1 MDDQNHQ
8 QEIHI
13 TLGRID
19 ERLKAIKESQEI
31 DKNAIEADIV
41 DLKTTLKEYV
51 SKVEFWPYKALLI
64 GLSSLILSAVVAA
77 MIAKVI
83 H

>member
-1 MDDQNHQ
+1 VDDHH

-19 ERLKAIKESQEI
+19 ERLKAIKESQEA
-31 DKNAIEADIV
+31 DKVALEADMV
-41 DLKTTLKEYV
+41 DLKTAIKEYV

-77 MIAKVI
+77 IIAKVI

>member
-1 MDDQNHQ
+1 MDDHQ

-19 ERLKAIKESQEI
+19 ERLKAIKESQET
-31 DKNAIEADIV
+31 DKVALEGDII
-41 DLKTTLKEYV
+41 DLKKTLKEYV
-51 SKVEFWPYKALLI
+51 SKVEFWPYKAIVI
-64 GLSSLILSAVVAA
+64 GLATLILSAVVAA
-77 MIAKVI
+77 MIAKVV